1 MLWIFTDFQFDF
13 KIQLQ
18 FLVFVRSLRKL
29 RYYCKLSR
37 LSTSCRIAST
47 LNDKILVNR
56 QFFYDLAKLI
66 IRFHLLGLITLQ
78 TAFLKFS
85 KKKFTISQTCQI
97 SPAKLDFWSFSSAWL
112 IIWVIQNGSI
122 FESSICSFRI
132 STCAF
137 MRQLFTKKSF
147 SRVSQ
152 FEFWNSSTLSN
163 FRQFIGQ
170 KKTEKT
176 SSLKARSYNWHD

>member
-78 TAFLKFS
+78 TAFLKFLKIS
-85 KKKFTISQTCQI
+85 QFLKLVRFRRQSWTFGLFQVLDHLSNSKWLHIRIQHLQFPHKYLCIYETVVYKKVVFESQPIWILKLINFVQFQTIYWTKKKPNILKHQI
-97 SPAKLDFWSFSSAWL
+97 
-112 IIWVIQNGSI
+112 
-122 FESSICSFRI
+122 
-132 STCAF
+132 
-137 MRQLFTKKSF
+137 
-147 SRVSQ
+147 RVTVSV
-152 FEFWNSSTLSN
+152 SLS
-163 FRQFIGQ
+163 
-170 KKTEKT
+170 
-176 SSLKARSYNWHD
+176 